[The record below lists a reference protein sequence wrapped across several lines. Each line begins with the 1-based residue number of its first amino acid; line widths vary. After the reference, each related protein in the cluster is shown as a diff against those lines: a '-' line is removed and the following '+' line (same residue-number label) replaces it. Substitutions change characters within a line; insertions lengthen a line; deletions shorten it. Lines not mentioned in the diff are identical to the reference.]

1 MGVLKHSFHH
11 DEKFQVKTC
20 EKMKQSSFLYVNV
33 IHYKGISFRRK
44 AGYLR
49 SFCQNSQQK

>member
-11 DEKFQVKTC
+11 DEKFQVKMC